1 MPSRPDFNT
10 EYVIVNRQTG
20 TVLDL
25 DRGRSSN
32 GTSIYGYQVYG
43 TRNPSNP
50 IPTNR
55 RWRILSLNTG
65 NMSDPVIIQNVGTGT
80 VLDLDCRTGAN
91 NGNRLLGWTMGI
103 QPLKN
108 NQLWHIV
115 ESITENGYFSPVAK
129 SLILG
134 LIGLKSSVMR

>member
-1 MPSRPDFNT
+1 MSSRPDFNT

-25 DRGRSSN
+25 DRGRSAN
-32 GTSIYGYQVYG
+32 GTPICGYQVYG
-43 TRNPSNP
+43 TRNISNP

-65 NMSDPVIIQNVGTGT
+65 NTYDPVFIQNVGTGT

-91 NGNRLLGWTMGI
+91 NGNRLHGWAMRVH
-103 QPLKN
+103 PLKN

-115 ESITENGYFSPVAK
+115 EAVTENGYFI
-129 SLILG
+129 SLL
-134 LIGLKSSVMR
+134 SC